1 MQWLIQQNKKTKN
14 KNKKTK
20 NQKNTTAR
28 KYFFLDNKPDK
39 VHCKL
44 ENNIYLLKGTHHG
57 ISYVGESIT
66 RGKRE
71 CEISID
77 NYRNVWKN
85 TTSLMQVI
93 EELLWNGYE
102 IGVNDNVML
111 EY

>member
-1 MQWLIQQNKKTKN
+1 MREDTDTPFMQWLIQENKKTKN
-14 KNKKTK
+14 KNKQTK
-20 NQKNTTAR
+20 KKHQKNE
-28 KYFFLDNKPDK
+28 LDK

-44 ENNIYLLKGTHHG
+44 ENNIDLLKGTHHG

-66 RGKRE
+66 RGERE

-77 NYRNVWKN
+77 NYRNVCKN

-102 IGVNDNVML
+102 IGVNDVML